1 MVEIEKYLTLTL
13 LVFLS
18 GIYNGKITLN
28 DAEFKQKDLE
38 GKIRD
43 LQFYCEPKN
52 KKEKEEINGVL
63 MQANSLLEYRDKIID
78 AFKNGT
84 FLSEHFKKKSDDA
97 VNNYVSEVVNKYIV
111 EIKSMEE
118 KIN

>member
-1 MVEIEKYLTLTL
+1 
-13 LVFLS
+13 
-18 GIYNGKITLN
+18 
-28 DAEFKQKDLE
+28 
-38 GKIRD
+38 
-43 LQFYCEPKN
+43 
-52 KKEKEEINGVL
+52 
-63 MQANSLLEYRDKIID
+63 MQANDRLKYRDEDIN